1 MTIFRGIM
9 NTRLLNLPIHK
20 ETMLVLIL
28 LLFFSLPLSAAE
40 TFTFPD
46 GEKSIEGYLVLPKN
60 PTRALILYFHR
71 AIEDRNTVLE
81 WAKEFNPAGY
91 AVAGYTATR
100 TPHVLEQS
108 QNAVAELRK
117 RKELAGIPLI
127 AMGASMGTP
136 AAASLFGSSPQV
148 RALVL
153 LVPAEAQFCSEFEKA
168 SGRPILM
175 IYAEKDEVVSH
186 SISERLV
193 ACLPKVNAQS
203 YLLKDQGHRFPPSLV
218 SARILEWMN
227 KILQKD

>member
-1 MTIFRGIM
+1 
-9 NTRLLNLPIHK
+9 
-20 ETMLVLIL
+20 MLVLIL
-28 LLFFSLPLSAAE
+28 LSFFSLPLSAAE
-40 TFTFPD
+40 TFSFVD
-46 GEKSIEGYLVLPKN
+46 GEKSIEGYLALPKN
-60 PTRALILYFHR
+60 PPRALILYFHR
-71 AIEDRNTVLE
+71 AIEDRNAVLE
-81 WAKEFNPAGY
+81 WAKELNPAGY

-153 LVPAEAQFCSEFEKA
+153 LVPGEAQFCSEFEKA

-175 IYAEKDEVVSH
+175 IYAENDEVVNR

-218 SARILEWMN
+218 SARIIDWL
-227 KILQKD
+227 KGVLQKN